1 MPLEPA
7 AGRAAR
13 IARRALA
20 LACPRC
26 GGAPLFTGWFTMR
39 RECALC
45 GLVFE
50 RAQGYWVGAIYVNY
64 AVTSTLALGGYFT
77 LWAYTDLSTA
87 AQLAVWIPFLLVF
100 PLWFFRYSRSLWL
113 SLEFFVNPEG

>member
-20 LACPRC
+20 LRCSRC
-26 GGAPLFTGWFTMR
+26 GGTDLFTSWFMMR
-39 RECALC
+39 RDCALC
-45 GLVFE
+45 GLRFE

-64 AVTSTLALGGYFT
+64 AVTATLALAGYFV
-77 LWAYTDLSTA
+77 LWARTGLSTA
-87 AQLAVWIPFLLVF
+87 AQLAIWIPFLLIF
-100 PLWFFRYSRSLWL
+100 PLWFFRYSRSVWL
-113 SLEFFVNPEG
+113 ALEFFFNPEP